1 MQDLLI
7 LTWEPFVGFMSDDVR
22 RWLEE
27 EPSEERLALAL
38 SMVEKKAAFVRDEVY
53 EADDVWE
60 EYAACEWEDLVEELV
75 YRIEAMLIAE
85 NQSGANHDLTARGW
99 RQRIVPFMQ
108 RNGYEDCS
116 GWWIKKKAIAEHND

>member
-1 MQDLLI
+1 M
-7 LTWEPFVGFMSDDVR
+7 PDDVR

-38 SMVEKKAAFVRDEVY
+38 STVEKKAAFVRDEVY
-53 EADDVWE
+53 EDDDVWE

-75 YRIEAMLIAE
+75 HRIEAILIAE

-99 RQRIVPFMQ
+99 RHRIVPFMQ
-108 RNGYEDCS
+108 RNGYEDCF
-116 GWWIKKKAIAEHND
+116 GWWIKKKAIAEE

>member
-38 SMVEKKAAFVRDEVY
+38 STVEKKAAFVRDEVY

-85 NQSGANHDLTARGW
+85 NQSGANHDLSAREW

-116 GWWIKKKAIAEHND
+116 GWWIRRKQ

>member
-1 MQDLLI
+1 
-7 LTWEPFVGFMSDDVR
+7 MSDDVR

-116 GWWIKKKAIAEHND
+116 GWWIKKKAIAEHNA